1 MLSISAVSAEHVLIF
16 ALLCSCVLYICK
28 TLSDF
33 LDLGLRVR
41 RGADEEDGA
50 DSAVEHSD

>member
-1 MLSISAVSAEHVLIF
+1 MLSISAVSAEHLLIF

-33 LDLGLRVR
+33 RVLGLRVR